1 MFLKRFSR
9 SKPWVSAKKRIE
21 KKNTIIKTIQT
32 CSNRREKSRRTSF
45 VNKKKTHPPHVY
57 PLCIKIVF
65 QLLEIELLVLQLA
78 HGMSLSHDA
87 NVHTHHGTL
96 ASIPSILRRG
106 ERGSLGLR
114 RRRRRMSLRG
124 HHVE

>member
-1 MFLKRFSR
+1 MG
-9 SKPWVSAKKRIE
+9 IGE
-21 KKNTIIKTIQT
+21 KKNWKKKHNNQDH
-32 CSNRREKSRRTSF
+32 SNLLKSQGKDSQNKFREQ
-45 VNKKKTHPPHVY
+45 KKTHPPHVY

-114 RRRRRMSLRG
+114 RRRRMSLRR